1 MSTEIRD
8 CKEAVAGVRFHAV
21 IAGLLMLCCSML
33 PIPAQAQAQVS
44 ALGRLEPWH
53 GTLMITAAPTPESTG
68 GTVLGNLFVDRGDNV
83 KAGQLL
89 AATESAGLKKAQV
102 EEARANVEYQR
113 RLGIAAKD
121 AATATCVQADVA
133 ALVSKRRQ
141 DLLARKLTSP
151 EDAERAKADADAA
164 RASCQAARAS
174 ASATEAGVVVAAA
187 RLKAASAALQRAYI
201 KAPVAGRVLSVH
213 ARPGEMIGPQGI
225 IELGRIDRMYAIAE
239 VYETDIGRVRVGQRA
254 TVSSRA
260 LARPLA
266 GVVERIRQ
274 QVRKQDQLGT
284 DPAARK
290 DARIVEVEIRLADSA
305 PAASLT
311 NLQVEVLIGGPP
323 GR

>member
-1 MSTEIRD
+1 MRIEFRD
-8 CKEAVAGVRFHAV
+8 CKAAVAGVGTHTV
-21 IAGLLMLCCSML
+21 IAMLLLLCCSML

-68 GTVLGNLFVDRGDNV
+68 GTVLGSLLVDRGDNV

-89 AATESAGLKKAQV
+89 AVTESAGLKKAQV
-102 EEARANVEYQR
+102 EEARADVEYQR
-113 RLGIAAKD
+113 RLSTAAKD
-121 AATATCVQADVA
+121 AATAACVEADVA
-133 ALVSKRRQ
+133 ALVSQRRQ
-141 DLLARKLTSP
+141 DLFARKLTSS
-151 EDAERAKADADAA
+151 EDAQRTKGDADAA
-164 RASCQAARAS
+164 RATCRAARAS
-174 ASATEAGVVVAAA
+174 ASATEAGVTVSAA
-187 RLKAASAALQRAYI
+187 RLKGAIAAMERAFI
-201 KAPVAGRVLSVH
+201 RAPVAGRVLSVH
-213 ARPGEMIGPQGI
+213 ARPGEMIGSQGI
-225 IELGRIDRMYAIAE
+225 IELGRVDRMYAIAE
-239 VYETDIGRVRVGQRA
+239 VYETDIARVRVGQRA
-254 TVSSRA
+254 SISSRA

-311 NLQVEVLIGGPP
+311 NLQVEVIIGGQP